1 MSVSTSR
8 SFALQNTL
16 ALQANLGLMSV
27 RYGLDQSYLLF
38 YSLFSYG
45 IFQCGVFAG
54 YDKYLSRFL
63 SGMFL
68 FGTNEELYSELIV
81 NFSFLMC
88 QVCMPLCQTM

>member
-16 ALQANLGLMSV
+16 ALQANLDL
-27 RYGLDQSYLLF
+27 RYGLDKSYLLF

-45 IFQCGVFAG
+45 IFQCGVFAD
-54 YDKYLSRFL
+54 YDKCLSRFL

-68 FGTNEELYSELIV
+68 FGTNEELCSELIV
-81 NFSFLMC
+81 TFSFLMC
-88 QVCMPLCQTM
+88 QVCMPLCQTL